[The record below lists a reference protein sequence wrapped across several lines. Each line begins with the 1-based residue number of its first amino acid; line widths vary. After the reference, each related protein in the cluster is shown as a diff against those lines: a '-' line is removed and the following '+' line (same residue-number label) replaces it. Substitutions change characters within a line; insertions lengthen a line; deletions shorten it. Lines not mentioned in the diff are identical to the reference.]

1 MTEER
6 TAFADAV
13 VVAAGAS
20 RRMGGIDK
28 LDVSLAGRPLLAWSV
43 EAMAA
48 AASVGGVVVVVAADR
63 VDALRGTDWLAR
75 TGARVVA
82 GGQNRSESVLAGVR
96 ASDAE
101 VVLVHDG
108 ARPLASPAL
117 ADAVARAALTHG
129 AAIPVTPVVDSLKS
143 VDGQAVTGAIEREG
157 LAAAQT
163 PQGARRALLLEAF
176 AAAGGHPFS
185 DEAGLLHAHGVEVA
199 TVPGE
204 VANIKITRPDDLE
217 LVRGVAVARATAVG
231 LAGGAF
237 APTGLG
243 QDSHQFGRHDG
254 LWLGGLLIADAP
266 RLHGHSDGDVALH
279 AVATAL
285 LSAAGSGDLGRL
297 FPSDDMGTA
306 GSASAELL
314 RAALAQ
320 AAAAGWSPSSVQ
332 LSLLGA
338 RPRLGGARLEAMRVS
353 IAGLL
358 GIDSAAVSVTAS
370 SGNLIGA
377 EGGGRAISATALV
390 SVVRT

>member
-6 TAFADAV
+6 APFADAV

-20 RRMGGIDK
+20 RRMGGTDK

-48 AASVGGVVVVVAADR
+48 ATSVGRVVVVAAADR
-63 VDALRGTDWLAR
+63 VDALRRADWLGR

-101 VVLVHDG
+101 VVLVHDA

-117 ADAVARAALTHG
+117 ADAVAHAALAHG

-143 VDGQAVTGAIEREG
+143 VDGQAVTGAVERDG

-176 AAAGGHPFS
+176 AAAGGRPFS
-185 DEAGLLHAHGVEVA
+185 DEAGLLRSHGIEVA

-204 VANIKITRPDDLE
+204 MANIKVTRPDDLE
-217 LVRGVAVARATAVG
+217 LVRAVAVART
-231 LAGGAF
+231 GGALVR
-237 APTGLG
+237 TGFG

-254 LWLGGLLIADAP
+254 LRLGGLLIADAP

-279 AVATAL
+279 ALATAL

-297 FPSDDMGTA
+297 FPSDDMAIA
-306 GSASAELL
+306 GAASAELL
-314 RAALAQ
+314 RAALAETG
-320 AAAAGWSPSSVQ
+320 AAGWTPASVQ

-338 RPRLGGARLEAMRVS
+338 RPRLGGARLDAMRTS

-358 GIDSAAVSVTAS
+358 GIDPAAVSVTAS
-370 SGNLIGA
+370 TGNLSGA
-377 EGGGRAISATALV
+377 EGTGRAISATALV
-390 SVVRT
+390 TVVRA